1 MKLNH
6 GKKTFAG
13 IPKKY
18 ATLDKAK
25 TVLITVPYDYTQTWK
40 KGSKKGPKAFL
51 AAAEHIEL
59 YDIETNSEVYKKGIF
74 IAPPI
79 INSSFSTK
87 KMIKKVYH
95 VTKKYLNKKK
105 FLTFIGG
112 DHSISIG
119 SIRAFG
125 EKYTNLSILHMDAH
139 TDLRPVYK
147 GSPYNHAC
155 SMHEASQKYPLI
167 QIGIRSM
174 DVIEKKYIQK
184 GNIFYMHQIYKNDLW
199 MQDAIYKLSK
209 NVFISIDIDV
219 FDPSIAPSTGTP
231 EPGGLSWYTT
241 LEFLKKVFKKKN
253 VIGFDIVELLPNKKE
268 SSTDF
273 LTVKLYYKLLSYK
286 YININSY
293 E

>member
-1 MKLNH
+1 MKFH
-6 GKKTFAG
+6 QQKKTFAG
-13 IPKKY
+13 IPEKY
-18 ATLDKAK
+18 ATLDQSK
-25 TVLITVPYDYTQTWK
+25 TVLIPVPYDSTQTWK

-51 AAAEHIEL
+51 SAAEHMEL

-74 IAPPI
+74 LVSSVV
-79 INSSFSTK
+79 NSSICTK
-87 KMIKKVYH
+87 KMIEKVYNA
-95 VTKKYLNKKK
+95 TKKYLSKEK
-105 FLTFIGG
+105 FITLIGG

-139 TDLRPVYK
+139 TDLRPIYK
-147 GSPYNHAC
+147 GTPYNHAC
-155 SMHEASQKYPLI
+155 SMYEASKKHPLI

-174 DVIEKKYIQK
+174 DIIEKKYIQK
-184 GNIFYMHQIYKNDLW
+184 GNIFYMHEIYKNDLW
-199 MQDAIYKLSK
+199 MQDAIHKLSK

-241 LEFLKKVFKKKN
+241 LKFLKKVFQKKS

-273 LTVKLYYKLLSYK
+273 LAVKLYYKLLSYK
-286 YININSY
+286 HIINVN
-293 E
+293 